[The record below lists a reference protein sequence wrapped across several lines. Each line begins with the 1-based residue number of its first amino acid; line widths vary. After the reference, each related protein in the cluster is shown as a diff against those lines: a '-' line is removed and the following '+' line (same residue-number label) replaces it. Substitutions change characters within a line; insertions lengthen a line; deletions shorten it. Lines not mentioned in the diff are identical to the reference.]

1 MDILLQDIST
11 LFHRCV
17 CVRKH
22 MPVDEFLDERGVGVV
37 HEYISWYFCAGG
49 SRSSLSYCCS
59 QPAVPGLVVRHMDPV
74 LEDLSLRNK

>member
-37 HEYISWYFCAGG
+37 HEYIF
-49 SRSSLSYCCS
+49 
-59 QPAVPGLVVRHMDPV
+59 
-74 LEDLSLRNK
+74 